1 MNSIE
6 GNTLPKGWVKRKL
19 GEVFKDISSGFACSK
34 RFEKD
39 GGYVHLRTHNI
50 STQGVLN
57 FDKIIQIEESK
68 VNRKSSKIYK
78 GDVIFNNTNS
88 TELVGKTSFVDK
100 DYNYGFSNH
109 LTRIKTSDFSQ
120 GKYLTYFLTHLHQ
133 QGHFFR
139 ICKKWIGQSGV
150 NISML
155 KDLNY
160 YYPPLEEQKR
170 IVAKIDT
177 LFAKIDKAISL
188 TEESLVQAKN
198 LLPSVLKEVFEKG
211 KADGWEEKK
220 LVDLKESNIIGLVR
234 NAKQQSI
241 DFSFEYVKMNNV
253 IFEKIN
259 SEDALNIMNSKFDL
273 KNISFSEN
281 GSDALDVDFGVGKIT
296 NALFNNITN
305 DAVDFSGSTV
315 DLNNLQMNII
325 GDKMVSAGENS
336 ALTIKNLVGN
346 KSKIAI
352 ASKDGSLITLSDIT
366 INNTEV
372 GLAAYQKKNEYIG
385 SNILAKNIIIN
396 NSKLDFLVDDFS
408 KITLDNKIIINK
420 NPDAKKI
427 INTLNE

>member
-253 IFEKIN
+253 
-259 SEDALNIMNSKFDL
+259 
-273 KNISFSEN
+273 
-281 GSDALDVDFGVGKIT
+281 T
-296 NALFNNITN
+296 NDNRFTFNNITCVEAN
-305 DAVDFSGSTV
+305 EKELQKFKLAKGDFLFNTRNSFELVGKSCIYDSDKENV
-315 DLNNLQMNII
+315 LYNNNLMRIRFKNGINPYFILYQFSSPFLISQLRNIKSGTTSVCAI
-325 GDKMVSAGENS
+325 YYQSLKDILLLVSSSDTQDKLVTYFNDVSKQAQQ
-336 ALTIKNLVGN
+336 T
-346 KSKIAI
+346 
-352 ASKDGSLITLSDIT
+352 
-366 INNTEV
+366 
-372 GLAAYQKKNEYIG
+372 Q
-385 SNILAKNIIIN
+385 
-396 NSKLDFLVDDFS
+396 SKLKEQLAYLKQLKSSILS
-408 KITLDNKIIINK
+408 KAFKGEL
-420 NPDAKKI
+420 
-427 INTLNE
+427 

>member
-198 LLPSVLKEVFEKG
+198 FLPSVLKEVFEKG

-220 LVDLKESNIIGLVR
+220 LGDIAFLK
-234 NAKQQSI
+234 
-241 DFSFEYVKMNNV
+241 
-253 IFEKIN
+253 
-259 SEDALNIMNSKFDL
+259 
-273 KNISFSEN
+273 
-281 GSDALDVDFGVGKIT
+281 
-296 NALFNNITN
+296 
-305 DAVDFSGSTV
+305 SGSTPSRSNNSYW
-315 DLNNLQMNII
+315 DEGTIPWLKSGELNDVMGIKENSEFITEIALNETSVKLFEKDTLLIAMYGATAGKLGILSINATTNQAVCSIQNKKGMFNNHFMFYFLFSIREQII
-325 GDKMVSAGENS
+325 GDSFGGAQPNISKTYLETLTLRLPDLSIQEVAVSLCNE
-336 ALTIKNLVGN
+336 L
-346 KSKIAI
+346 
-352 ASKDGSLITLSDIT
+352 SL
-366 INNTEV
+366 
-372 GLAAYQKKNEYIG
+372 K
-385 SNILAKNIIIN
+385 AKQTQ
-396 NSKLDFLVDDFS
+396 SKLEEQLAYLKQLKSSILS
-408 KITLDNKIIINK
+408 KAFKGEL
-420 NPDAKKI
+420 
-427 INTLNE
+427 